1 MINIRIL
8 GLLVLG
14 VAGFFLQACSSKSNS
29 VAVQES
35 SIWTENDL
43 ENPVILE
50 EELEAK
56 SKGELPRFDIPIVRN
71 PKVET
76 WINYF
81 QGRGRKWYGI
91 WLERSGRYI
100 PFMRKILREHGLPED
115 LVYLAMIESGFNH
128 KAYSRAR
135 AAGYWQFIY
144 STGRLYGLQVDFW
157 RDERRDPEKA
167 TIAAARHLKDLYDKF
182 QDWKLA
188 AAAYNAGQGKVTR
201 AINRY
206 QTEDFWELT
215 KHSYLKNETKNYVPK
230 LIAAALIA
238 KEPGKYGFNDIS
250 YQDPLSYD
258 KIILRKPVNL
268 KTLTNKTSYSLDDLV
283 RLNPELNH
291 PVTPPHI
298 KEYEL
303 RVPYGRSQEFIEAYN
318 NLGPAELFQYA
329 SHTIRRG
336 DTISQIARHYRIP
349 QSEIMRLNKIK
360 SARSLRLGQTLL
372 LPVPQGTE
380 IKKAYEQKAVQ
391 SRPTVRKA
399 AVPRKPLSVSDGVET
414 TYRIRRGDNLWAI
427 ANRFGLSLYEIKNA
441 NNLSSDRVFVGQE
454 IVVPSSGRSGPA
466 SVRVATK
473 VDSDL
478 ASPTVHVVQSG
489 ESLWSIS
496 QQYGTSIG
504 DIKRHNKLRR
514 NTIWPGKRL
523 LIPST

>member
-1 MINIRIL
+1 MGNIRIL
-8 GLLVLG
+8 GLLALG
-14 VAGFFLQACSSKSNS
+14 VASSFLQACSSKSNS

-35 SIWTENDL
+35 SIWSEKDL
-43 ENPVILE
+43 ENPVIFE

-56 SKGELPRFDIPIVRN
+56 SKGELPHFDIPIVRN

-115 LVYLAMIESGFNH
+115 LVYLAMIESGFNS

-167 TIAAARHLKDLYDKF
+167 TIAAARHLKDLYDQF

-188 AAAYNAGQGKVTR
+188 AAAYNAGQGKVSR

-215 KHSYLKNETKNYVPK
+215 KHSYLKKETKNYVPK

-238 KEPGKYGFNDIS
+238 KEPGKYGFEKIS
-250 YQDPLSYD
+250 YEDPLSYD

-268 KTLTNKTSYSLDDLV
+268 ATLAAKTNYSMDDLV

-291 PVTPPHI
+291 PVTPPNVG
-298 KEYEL
+298 EYEL
-303 RVPYGRSQEFIEAYN
+303 RVPSGKSQEFIEAYN

-349 QSEIMRLNKIK
+349 QSEIMRLNKIN
-360 SARSLRLGQTLL
+360 SARTLRLGQTLL
-372 LPVPQGTE
+372 LPVPQGVE
-380 IKKAYEQKAVQ
+380 IKQAYEQEVVR
-391 SRPTVRKA
+391 SRLAVRKTA
-399 AVPRKPLSVSDGVET
+399 APRQPLSTSVDADT
-414 TYRIRRGDNLWAI
+414 TYRIRRGDNLWTI
-427 ANRFGLSLYEIKNA
+427 ASRFGLSLYEIKNA
-441 NNLSSDRVFVGQE
+441 NNLSSDRVYIDQE
-454 IVVPSSGRSGPA
+454 LIIPA
-466 SVRVATK
+466 AGKKKSVSVRVATK
-473 VDSDL
+473 VDSNL